1 MPLHDRRYKRLHR
14 PQAVNLA
21 WAQQLSDQLGLGTV
35 LPDSMVPHPVEYLT
49 EELTLRLADHV
60 WSFRTERMQG
70 LLLMM
75 EFQSSQDAALALRQ
89 YSYAFLHLLAGLESK
104 EYNLRQGLP
113 IPILVSLYHG
123 RPAWQPA
130 PLEQLFAGPLDRPFP
145 LPWLHYD
152 MHHMEPGRVPTQPL
166 LRAIFDI
173 ERTGPPHAL
182 TYAAVL
188 RDYLAK
194 HQDPEI
200 RSTLFAFTAATM
212 SRWQHTTGP
221 HGTPSQLDVEW
232 EAISTL
238 EELIMSVE
246 VLQAKLDNWIAET
259 LAQGEA
265 RGMAQGEAEERRKS
279 LLELAALWLEPHQV
293 EQCRAGVAHM
303 ALEEMPTVGG
313 LYQAVQDAADIPAT
327 ILALLHATPHA

>member
-1 MPLHDRRYKRLHR
+1 
-14 PQAVNLA
+14 
-21 WAQQLSDQLGLGTV
+21 
-35 LPDSMVPHPVEYLT
+35 
-49 EELTLRLADHV
+49 
-60 WSFRTERMQG
+60 
-70 LLLMM
+70 
-75 EFQSSQDAALALRQ
+75 
-89 YSYAFLHLLAGLESK
+89 
-104 EYNLRQGLP
+104 
-113 IPILVSLYHG
+113 
-123 RPAWQPA
+123 
-130 PLEQLFAGPLDRPFP
+130 
-145 LPWLHYD
+145 
-152 MHHMEPGRVPTQPL
+152 MEPGRVPTQPL

-265 RGMAQGEAEERRKS
+265 RGIAQGGAEERRKS

-327 ILALLHATPHA
+327 ILALLHATPHS